1 MHYNNPL
8 ELLPVSVVVRVRQA
22 EHVLFRSLQRTR
34 VEMQEDLRLVRRF
47 KTSTVGD
54 IIYLLVEE
62 IIVLHICSFH

>member
-54 IIYLLVEE
+54 MIYLLVEE